1 MFDIPQM
8 IVMMAWPKLAKLL
21 GITFLDKKCTEFFMN
36 IVRTT
41 MQNRRLASLSKAGST
56 ATKINFRK
64 TGTKRNDIID
74 LFMDELEKDHSSS
87 VFSEEELELGFVA
100 TAILFFFAGFDTT
113 STTLSVVVH
122 ALVHHPH
129 IQERLRKEIEE
140 VIGDSEEVT
149 ADHLKELKYIE
160 NIIFES
166 MRKYFSFGKIS
177 SSLENLFIHN
187 V

>member
-100 TAILFFFAGFDTT
+100 TAILFFFAG
-113 STTLSVVVH
+113 
-122 ALVHHPH
+122 
-129 IQERLRKEIEE
+129 
-140 VIGDSEEVT
+140 
-149 ADHLKELKYIE
+149 
-160 NIIFES
+160 
-166 MRKYFSFGKIS
+166 
-177 SSLENLFIHN
+177 SSLNSPPGARKSD